1 MSVHVRH
8 FDLDSES
15 AHLVHLSAA
24 ERVRAASFHF
34 ERDARRWAVG
44 RSLLRSTLGGLL
56 CADPAALVFESGPFG
71 KPFLPDC
78 PLGFSVSHS
87 GSAFLIALAWNTD
100 VGVDIERLRDDF
112 APEAIA
118 LQVFSFKEQAALE
131 QAPLGER
138 PAAFLAQWTAKE
150 AYVKALGTGLS
161 FPLTRLT
168 LTLNPDGRYTA
179 DDLTA
184 DGSSPAAVS
193 VCRLDAAPGY
203 TASLAYVSRNPK
215 P

>member
-1 MSVHVRH
+1 MSVQVRY

-15 AHLVHLSAA
+15 ACSAHLSAA

-44 RSLLRSTLGGLL
+44 RSLLRSTLAETL

-87 GSAFLIALAWNTD
+87 GSALLIALAWDTD

-118 LQVFSFKEQAALE
+118 PQVFSFQEQAALK
-131 QAPLGER
+131 QAPRGER

-161 FPLTRLT
+161 FPLPRLT
-168 LTLNPDGRYTA
+168 LTLNPETGRYTA

-184 DGSSPAAVS
+184 DGGTQTVS
-193 VCRLDAAPGY
+193 VCRLETALGY
-203 TASLAYVSRNPK
+203 TASLAYVS
-215 P
+215 